1 MMSDRIFASLWL
13 ALCLGGMV
21 MAWQIQSE
29 YSYEPVGPRPFP
41 MAILGL
47 MAICALLMLFRKP
60 DTIQWPAAGTL
71 KRLVALA
78 LMMMLYGW
86 LFETL
91 GFAICTTLLTFGIGL
106 LFGAR
111 WWAAALAGLVMGT
124 SLFYA
129 FDRLLEVTLPVGSW
143 LS

>member
-1 MMSDRIFASLWL
+1 MSDRIFASLWL

>member
-1 MMSDRIFASLWL
+1 MIDRIFAGLWL

-21 MAWQIQSE
+21 VAWQIQSE

-60 DTIQWPAAGTL
+60 DTIHWPSRSTL
-71 KRLVALA
+71 KLLVALA
-78 LMMMLYGW
+78 LMMLLYGW
-86 LFETL
+86 FFETL

-111 WWAAALAGLVMGT
+111 WWAAALAGLVMGST
-124 SLFYA
+124 LFYA